1 MCLLYSR
8 KLAWAYVQCGQLSP
22 GVGIYEVKHGFVLC
36 RPELQQTQRA
46 RLRWGH
52 RPGAVHHAQVV
63 RGPGAI
69 GELCAQTRSESWDSV
84 ADLVSLWKSEKDPS
98 VGGEEGLGG
107 STDVNHPDVTNDS
120 QSLRGQDSWR
130 SDLNSYSCGAL
141 FRGHD
146 LDTFPRNFMLYINKE
161 VMHRKN

>member
-1 MCLLYSR
+1 MPRSSG
-8 KLAWAYVQCGQLSP
+8 GQGL
-22 GVGIYEVKHGFVLC
+22 
-36 RPELQQTQRA
+36 
-46 RLRWGH
+46 
-52 RPGAVHHAQVV
+52 
-63 RGPGAI
+63 
-69 GELCAQTRSESWDSV
+69 
-84 ADLVSLWKSEKDPS
+84 LVSSVLKPAVKAGIQWLIWYHYEKAKKTPLL
-98 VGGEEGLGG
+98 EGKRAWES